1 MNDILNIDLVLRAI
15 SWSIR
20 AHEGQL
26 RKDDVTPYV
35 AHPMRVMTVLV
46 LVFKVEDPEILATAA
61 LHDTIEDTTVDFDE
75 LFEAFGPE
83 VAQNVAWLT
92 KDMRLREYERER
104 EYFNALA
111 EAPFGVQ
118 LCKLADVY
126 DNLSDSTGL
135 PMEQRS
141 KTVHNACSFLELV
154 RDQLAT
160 SRPKVLEAMER
171 QIERFRPV
179 P

>member
-1 MNDILNIDLVLRAI
+1 MNDIPNVDLVLRAI

-35 AHPMRVMTVLV
+35 AHPMRVMTVMV

-61 LHDTIEDTTVDFDE
+61 LHDTIEDTTVDFDSLSRE
-75 LFEAFGPE
+75 FGPE

-92 KDMRLREYERER
+92 KDARLPEYERER
-104 EYFNALA
+104 DYFNALA

-126 DNLSDSTGL
+126 DNLADSTGL

-141 KTVHNACSFLELV
+141 KTMERACDFLELV
-154 RDQLAT
+154 REQLGT

-171 QIERFRPV
+171 QIERARPV